1 MYIVAIAWMFV
12 VVLMT
17 LAEATSP
24 VGSVLGALVTFVLYG
39 VLPLSI
45 VLYLMGTPM
54 RRRARLRAE
63 AEDAAA
69 NSVPADP
76 SDGQSLHRS
85 SGAQPDAGGVPAGEP
100 VATEGVEAR
109 GVGDRAPRSPG
120 HG

>member
-63 AEDAAA
+63 AEQASA
-69 NSVPADP
+69 NSVPASGP
-76 SDGQSLHRS
+76 GGSGAQRP
-85 SGAQPDAGGVPAGEP
+85 SGAQPDAGGMPPGETVPP
-100 VATEGVEAR
+100 VGIEAP
-109 GVGDRAPRSPG
+109 GIGDGAPRPPG